1 MKVQLGPSSNVNN
14 VLVRRDEIQTQIQR
28 ENSHVKAEAEFESMG
43 LQASKSQG
51 ELLVIPGA
59 KR

>member
-1 MKVQLGPSSNVNN
+1 MRSQSNRND